1 MSHTLATVYSHRLE
15 SVSRVTTVTCCV
27 HSCVHCSRQSI
38 LLHLS
43 VNGQMWHL
51 RCECGSSPAE
61 DGLFLEKKKKKKSK
75 SFRSCISLLQVTVL
89 FSFFFFFLV
98 SHSHNSWR
106 PWFSRTV
113 RRSWELLASQ
123 IGNCASTKTRLRQQR
138 WLYITVEL
146 IMSCR
151 RTKHSINISYKNEVP
166 IVFLTWLKKPKWW
179 TRQDKNGN
187 TDFLC
192 QHREH
197 VHPSLSSSL
206 FFFFFLSLLSLFCPL
221 AAGYEAAGVVVMLPF
236 EDSSLRPVWGWKKCL
251 CAPVHCILLTLSF
264 CQGRNGSETCI

>member
-1 MSHTLATVYSHRLE
+1 MHQPFASHCAFF
-15 SVSRVTTVTCCV
+15 
-27 HSCVHCSRQSI
+27 
-38 LLHLS
+38 
-43 VNGQMWHL
+43 
-51 RCECGSSPAE
+51 
-61 DGLFLEKKKKKKSK
+61 FL
-75 SFRSCISLLQVTVL
+75 
-89 FSFFFFFLV
+89 FFFFV

-206 FFFFFLSLLSLFCPL
+206 FFSFFSLPSVPLLSSGSWLRGCRCCCDAAFWGFVPATCLRMEKMFMCSGTLYPPYTQFLSGQKRLWNMYLNRWTPRYSGKIKRISFLV
-221 AAGYEAAGVVVMLPF
+221 YH
-236 EDSSLRPVWGWKKCL
+236 WKKKVFSCRDKL
-251 CAPVHCILLTLSF
+251 VLEQQI
-264 CQGRNGSETCI
+264 GNKI